1 MKISSGLSAALLMG
15 AFGSF
20 GCEGGNTVTG
30 VDSVGGT
37 RYAEGSRRAAASAT
51 DLSGIWSGTIA
62 FRAYSNIEGDTSP
75 SPCDGVAS
83 IAVTLRQNGDNLAG
97 QFQTGCGGV
106 LSIRGFVNG
115 ANLSGS
121 LDGSTGPG
129 FGRIFGT
136 VTSNHIRF
144 RTVQLT
150 DDEDD
155 NGRDNDGDA
164 AYTSSDVELHRQ
176 PASEREVP
184 LLAAGERSPR
194 ALPARR

>member
-1 MKISSGLSAALLMG
+1 MKTFSGLTSALFAGVLGSMG
-15 AFGSF
+15 CSGS
-20 GCEGGNTVTG
+20 NTVTG
-30 VDSVGGT
+30 PDSGGGT
-37 RYAEGSRRAAASAT
+37 RIAEDPGKPAAVSA
-51 DLSGIWSGTIA
+51 DLSGLWSGTITFHA
-62 FRAYSNIEGDTSP
+62 FSDIEGDTSP
-75 SPCDGVAS
+75 SPCDGFAS
-83 IAVTLRQNGDNLAG
+83 IAVTLRQNGDSLVG

-106 LSIRGFVNG
+106 LSIRGFVTG

-176 PASEREVP
+176 ADSARDLPV
-184 LLAAGERSPR
+184 LAAGGRSPR
-194 ALPARR
+194 ALPAR

>member
-1 MKISSGLSAALLMG
+1 MTGPDSAGGTRIAEDLGKPAGLSA
-15 AFGSF
+15 
-20 GCEGGNTVTG
+20 
-30 VDSVGGT
+30 
-37 RYAEGSRRAAASAT
+37 
-51 DLSGIWSGTIA
+51 DLSGLWSGTITFHA
-62 FRAYSNIEGDTSP
+62 FSDIEGDSSP
-75 SPCDGVAS
+75 SPCDGAAS
-83 IAVTLRQNGDNLAG
+83 ITVTLKQGGENLTG
-97 QFQTGCGGV
+97 GFQSGCGGL

-121 LDGSTGPG
+121 LESGTGPG

-136 VTSNHIRF
+136 VTSNHIQF

-155 NGRDNDGDA
+155 NGRDSDGDA

-176 PASEREVP
+176 PASARDLPV
-184 LLAAGERSPR
+184 LAAGGRSPR